1 MLVRNAQKF
10 IRLGFVLSKIKC
22 KSIIGGKIVKFPN
35 GIFDF
40 RTLWVLCLGLCLI
53 HFHKMPLK
61 ISPTTRS
68 ASHSELCCS
77 SNPSNW
83 SRNSVL
89 EMFATLLSKSEM
101 KHNWFFM
108 YVAVSFLQMFLY
120 RSDLTRNSK
129 YEGVW
134 TLNNLRSEDVKIG
147 LYILV

>member
-22 KSIIGGKIVKFPN
+22 RSIGGKIAKFPN
-35 GIFDF
+35 GTFHF
-40 RTLWVLCLGLCLI
+40 WSLWVLCLGLCLI

-101 KHNWFFM
+101 KHNWFFYM
-108 YVAVSFLQMFLY
+108 MRSHFLPMFLY
-120 RSDLTRNSK
+120 RIDLTTFNVFKTKTVQKFKTQRR
-129 YEGVW
+129 
-134 TLNNLRSEDVKIG
+134 LNNLRSEDV
-147 LYILV
+147 

>member
-1 MLVRNAQKF
+1 MSF
-10 IRLGFVLSKIKC
+10 LGLLKKYRELCSC
-22 KSIIGGKIVKFPN
+22 KFPN
-35 GIFDF
+35 GILDF
-40 RTLWVLCLGLCLI
+40 GSLWVLCLGLCLI

-101 KHNWFFM
+101 KNTIDFFCM
-108 YVAVSFLQMFLY
+108 LRSHFLQVFLY
-120 RSDLTRNSK
+120 RSDLT
-129 YEGVW
+129 
-134 TLNNLRSEDVKIG
+134 TLFFLRTKTEIQNTKASE
-147 LYILV
+147 LF